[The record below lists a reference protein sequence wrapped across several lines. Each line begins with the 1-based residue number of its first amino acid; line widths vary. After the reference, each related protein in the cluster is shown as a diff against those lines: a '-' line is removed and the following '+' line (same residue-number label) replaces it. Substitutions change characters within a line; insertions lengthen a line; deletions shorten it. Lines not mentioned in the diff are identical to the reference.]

1 MSYISF
7 IEAFNVVY
15 IRQKVDILAK
25 KENRTYSRYT
35 DEALKLLAG
44 RIKAT
49 RLERGITVQDLAER
63 AGISRDLLYR
73 IERANPAC
81 SVGVVFEVST
91 LLGLTL
97 FQSDYDDLIVKNKM
111 VENKLALLPS
121 RARSTKVEVDDDF

>member
-1 MSYISF
+1 
-7 IEAFNVVY
+7 V
-15 IRQKVDILAK
+15 AK

-49 RLERGITVQDLAER
+49 RLERSITIQDLAER
-63 AGISRDLLYR
+63 AGVSRDLLYR
-73 IERANPAC
+73 IELADPAC
-81 SVGVVFEVST
+81 GIGVVFEIAA

-111 VENKLALLPS
+111 VEDKLALLPS
-121 RARSTKVEVDDDF
+121 RARPTKVEVDDDF

>member
-1 MSYISF
+1 M
-7 IEAFNVVY
+7 
-15 IRQKVDILAK
+15 AK

-49 RLERGITVQDLAER
+49 RLDRGITVQDLAER

-73 IERANPAC
+73 IERADPAC
-81 SVGVVFEVST
+81 SIGVVFEVST

-97 FQSDYDDLIVKNKM
+97 FQSDYDDLKVKNKI
-111 VENKLALLPS
+111 VEDKLALLPS
-121 RARSTKVEVDDDF
+121 RARPTKLEVDDDF